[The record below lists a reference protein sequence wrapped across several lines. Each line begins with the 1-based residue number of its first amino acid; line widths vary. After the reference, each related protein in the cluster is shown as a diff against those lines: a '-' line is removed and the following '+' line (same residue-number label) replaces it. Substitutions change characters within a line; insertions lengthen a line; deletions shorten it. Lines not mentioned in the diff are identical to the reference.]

1 MLMKPSRRSFLVTS
15 AAAAAGVQ
23 MLDSLRL
30 FAEPAARPGI
40 QLYMVGK
47 ELAADAPGTLAKL
60 AAIGYR
66 AIEPSG
72 TYAGRTAKE
81 FRKLVEDTGQHC
93 PAGHFPF
100 GMGDT
105 DKLLDDASAL
115 GVRYAISSLLPPRK
129 PEGGMAGF
137 LPLINGLG
145 RDDFKR
151 MAQMANEIGEKAQKH
166 GIQYAYHNHNIE
178 FRDCGNGETGYSII
192 VKETDAKLVK
202 FEADLGWMACGGGD
216 PMALISAM
224 PERVPLLHFKD
235 FDDLKPPVTTL
246 GTDRQNHIVELGRGI
261 VPFKALV
268 AQAKAQH
275 VEHYIVDQDPPFHGK
290 TAFEAAKIDFDYLAG
305 LLG

>member
-1 MLMKPSRRSFLVTS
+1 MRS
-15 AAAAAGVQ
+15 AAAATAVGIH
-23 MLDSLRL
+23 SIAPLRL
-30 FAEPAARPGI
+30 RGEGSAKPGI
-40 QLYMVGK
+40 QLYMVGR

-66 AIEPSG
+66 EIEPGG
-72 TYAGRTAKE
+72 TYAGHSAAE
-81 FRKLVEDTGQHC
+81 FRKMVEDTGMHC

-115 GVRYAISSLLPPRK
+115 GVTYAISSLLPPH
-129 PEGGMAGF
+129 PPAGGNWDGF
-137 LPLINGLG
+137 VSMVNGLT

-192 VKETDAKLVK
+192 LKETDAKLVR
-202 FEADLGWMACGGGD
+202 FEADLGWMATGGAD
-216 PMALISAM
+216 AMALLTAT
-224 PERVPLLHFKD
+224 PERFPLLHFKD
-235 FDDLKPPVTTL
+235 FDVLKPPVTTL
-246 GTDRQNHIVELGRGI
+246 GTERQSQHIVELGQGI

-268 AQAKAQH
+268 AKAKTLH

-290 TAFEAAKIDFDYLAG
+290 TAFDAAKIDFDYLAG
-305 LLG
+305 LLA